1 VETRGSPALDAF
13 AAGKVWVPNPAGLYQ
28 IDPATNTAKV
38 VPIPLHGMS
47 QNGDVNVVAD
57 GDKVYVRTSDT
68 SIACIDARTGKV
80 VRRFPATGGGGGL
93 TAPAGR
99 YGSSTPAPEPS
110 GGTNSRPEADEPAGT
125 LPARHSPRRAVYAV
139 GSRVYR

>member
-1 VETRGSPALDAF
+1 LRGTAVETRGSPALDAF

-38 VPIPLHGMS
+38 VPIPLHRMS
-47 QNGDVNVVAD
+47 QNGDVNAVAD

-93 TAPAGR
+93 TVARGSLWVVNAGPGTVWR
-99 YGSSTPAPEPS
+99 YK
-110 GGTNSRPEADEPAGT
+110 
-125 LPARHSPRRAVYAV
+125 LSPR
-139 GSRVYR
+139 S